1 MVQMVLP
8 CWAGT
13 TGSTY
18 TALLSASPLPEC
30 ETAASAVLSVQEL
43 HHARAK
49 PSIFTPAW
57 AHTDKQRVAEREV
70 QKKERKKKKTN
81 APQKLDIL

>member
-8 CWAGT
+8 CWAST

-57 AHTDKQRVAEREV
+57 AHTDREL
-70 QKKERKKKKTN
+70 QKGRCRRRKEKKTN